1 MAAQQSSNIRSQLI
15 CAWCVVPFVLSFFAG
30 LVIARFLMPVAPG
43 LSADEIATLYQ
54 THTNTIRIGILIC
67 FAGCVPFILWG
78 GALIGQSR
86 RIEGASPTLAYTQIA
101 SLAIAV
107 MIVLVPAIFFFVA
120 AYRPERFPEI
130 TQMLNDLGWTMFVV
144 SFPPFMA
151 WPIAL
156 AIGIFG
162 DEAERPVFPRWA
174 AYFNIYV
181 SLIYLPPSLLIF
193 FKAGPFAWNG
203 LFSWYI
209 PVADFFI
216 WAIVMTVLT
225 VTAIKR
231 QAAGSGEILNAPAS
245 IAPPVAGQVTA
256 GASPP

>member
-1 MAAQQSSNIRSQLI
+1 MAGSGTGNIRAQLI
-15 CAWCVVPFVLSFFAG
+15 CAWCVVPFALSFFVG
-30 LVIARFLMPVAPG
+30 LIVANFLIPVAPSK
-43 LSADEIATLYQ
+43 SAVEIAALYQ
-54 THTNTIRIGILIC
+54 EHTNAIRIGILLC

-78 GALIGQSR
+78 GAIIAQSR
-86 RIEGASPTLAYTQIA
+86 RIEGGPAALAYAQIA

-156 AIGIFG
+156 AIGILG
-162 DEAERPVFPRWA
+162 DKAERPVFPRWA

-181 SLIYLPPSLLIF
+181 SLVYIPPSLLIF
-193 FKAGPFAWNG
+193 FKTGVFAWNG
-203 LFSWYI
+203 LLSWYV

-216 WAIVMTVLT
+216 WAVVMTVLT
-225 VTAIKR
+225 IKAIKR
-231 QAAGSGEILNAPAS
+231 QEALEDVGSGGLMGGPTE
-245 IAPPVAGQVTA
+245 VDHKVTT
-256 GASPP
+256 

>member
-1 MAAQQSSNIRSQLI
+1 MAASQASNIRAQLI
-15 CAWCVVPFVLSFFAG
+15 CAWCVVPFVLSFFVG
-30 LVIARFLMPVAPG
+30 LIIAQFLMPVAPS
-43 LSADEIATLYQ
+43 LSANEIATLYQ
-54 THTNTIRIGILIC
+54 THTNAIRIGILMC

-86 RIEGASPTLAYTQIA
+86 RIEGASPALAYTQIA

-156 AIGIFG
+156 AVGILG
-162 DEAERPVFPRWA
+162 DDSQHPVFPRWA

-181 SLIYLPPSLLIF
+181 SLVYIPPSLLIF
-193 FKAGPFAWNG
+193 FKSGPFAWNG

-209 PVADFFI
+209 PVGDFFI

-231 QAAGSGEILNAPAS
+231 QAAEAAVALSAPVPAVRPVNDEI
-245 IAPPVAGQVTA
+245 TA
-256 GASPP
+256 